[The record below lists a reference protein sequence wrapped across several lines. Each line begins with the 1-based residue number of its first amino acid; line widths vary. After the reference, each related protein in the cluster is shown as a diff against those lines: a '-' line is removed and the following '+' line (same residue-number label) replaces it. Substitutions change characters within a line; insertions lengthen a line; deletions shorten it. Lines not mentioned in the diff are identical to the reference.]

1 MIKIVLLE
9 AALVSGLAGI
19 LGYLVGF
26 GATKVS
32 LLVFAKGQSI
42 SNPLDL
48 QLAAGA
54 FALAILAGLVSSVYP
69 ALLAARMDPNEALRA
84 L

>member
-1 MIKIVLLE
+1 MIKIVLME

-26 GATKVS
+26 GVS
-32 LLVFAKGQSI
+32 KLAVLFFAKSQNISI
-42 SNPLDL
+42 PLDL
-48 QLAAGA
+48 QLAAVA
-54 FALAILAGLVSSVYP
+54 FALAILAGLVSSIYP